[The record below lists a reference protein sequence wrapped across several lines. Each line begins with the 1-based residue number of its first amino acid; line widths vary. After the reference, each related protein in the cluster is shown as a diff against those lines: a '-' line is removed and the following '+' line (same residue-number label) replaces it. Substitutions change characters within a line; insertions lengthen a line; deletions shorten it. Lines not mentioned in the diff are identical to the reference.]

1 MLSPVLRGRVWLVV
15 SLFVWLPI
23 FVVLTGGGDSRAA
36 EYAVDQGSNI
46 YSIAAGVV
54 NAGGDLYED
63 GDGNSLTAILVMPS
77 YAHFINRGLG
87 FGGDLLLLHLTQGDA
102 GETILGLGPKV
113 VYFFGGE
120 ESKSYPFITAG
131 FYYVRNTEDFGKST
145 YTIDGTRF
153 KFGGGVS
160 IMASAHLGVL
170 MEASYNLDSL
180 KGENSKKS
188 VSGNMVVVSVG
199 LVGFSF

>member
-1 MLSPVLRGRVWLVV
+1 MLSQVLRSKMWLAV
-15 SLFVWLPI
+15 SLFVCLPI
-23 FVVLTGGGDSRAA
+23 LVVLTGAGNSCAA
-36 EYAVDQGSNI
+36 EYAVDQGSNMF
-46 YSIAAGVV
+46 SITAGVV

-63 GDGNSLTAILVMPS
+63 GEGNSSTTILIMPS

-102 GETILGLGPKV
+102 GETILGLGPKM

-120 ESKSYPFITAG
+120 NSKSYPFVTAG

-145 YTIDGTRF
+145 YTTDGTRF

-170 MEASYNLDSL
+170 MEASYNLDNL
-180 KGENSKKS
+180 KGEHAKKS
-188 VSGNMVVVSVG
+188 VSGNMVIVSVG

>member
-1 MLSPVLRGRVWLVV
+1 MLSQILRSKMWLAV

-23 FVVLTGGGDSRAA
+23 FVFPTGSDSRAA

-46 YSIAAGVV
+46 YSITAGVV

-87 FGGDLLLLHLTQGDA
+87 LGGDLLLLHLTQGDE
-102 GETILGLGPKV
+102 GETLLGLGPKV
-113 VYFFGGE
+113 IYFFGGE
-120 ESKSYPFITAG
+120 ESQAYPFVTAG
-131 FYYVRNTEDFGKST
+131 FYYIRDTEDFGKST

-160 IMASAHLGVL
+160 IMASTHMGVL
-170 MEASYNLDSL
+170 MEASYNLDNL

-188 VSGNMVVVSVG
+188 VSGNMIIFSIG

>member
-1 MLSPVLRGRVWLVV
+1 MLSQVLRSKMWLAV

-23 FVVLTGGGDSRAA
+23 FVVLTGSNSRAA

-46 YSIAAGVV
+46 YSITAGVV

-102 GETILGLGPKV
+102 GETLLGLGPKV
-113 VYFFGGE
+113 IYFFGGE
-120 ESKSYPFITAG
+120 NSKSYPFVTAG
-131 FYYVRNTEDFGKST
+131 FYYVRNTEDYGKST

-170 MEASYNLDSL
+170 MEASYNLDNL
-180 KGENSKKS
+180 KGAHSSNS
-188 VSGNMVVVSVG
+188 VSGNMIVVSIG
-199 LVGFSF
+199 LAGFSF